1 MNTTISNSTLC
12 CDRCLR
18 SLDGKGW
25 VEIDGMK
32 ICGICQFEI
41 NQLKDK

>member
-1 MNTTISNSTLC
+1 MNYTGTSTLC
-12 CDRCLR
+12 CDRCMR
-18 SLDGKGW
+18 SLEGKGW
-25 VEIDGMK
+25 IEIDGMK